1 MVILYLTRVAS
12 MSYLSNE
19 LERKISIPLAPLC
32 LLFCGS
38 NVSQRHTWIL
48 QQLEQTHAV
57 LRCVYTCTVN
67 ILCLEPISHC
77 RLNKYTHNGYSC
89 VPLRLQQVLH
99 SKKTQ
104 AARSLVYSSL
114 NKYTQ
119 ATHVFLFVSSTSL
132 IQQLEQTHTGC
143 SDVFLLVNGWCPK
156 LFSM

>member
-1 MVILYLTRVAS
+1 MLNEMVTLYLTRLAS

-32 LLFCGS
+32 LLLCWS

-77 RLNKYTHNGYSC
+77 IAG
-89 VPLRLQQVLH
+89 
-99 SKKTQ
+99 
-104 AARSLVYSSL
+104 
-114 NKYTQ
+114 
-119 ATHVFLFVSSTSL
+119 
-132 IQQLEQTHTGC
+132 
-143 SDVFLLVNGWCPK
+143 
-156 LFSM
+156 

>member
-1 MVILYLTRVAS
+1 MVTLYLTRLAS

-32 LLFCGS
+32 LLLPLCWS

-77 RLNKYTHNGYSC
+77 RLNKHTHNGYSYKY
-89 VPLRLQQVLH
+89 VPFRLQQVSH
-99 SKKTQ
+99 GKKTQ

-119 ATHVFLFVSSTSL
+119 ATHVFLFVSSTCL
-132 IQQLEQTHTGC
+132 I
-143 SDVFLLVNGWCPK
+143 
-156 LFSM
+156 